1 MQIPI
6 SFSPLYNITLT
17 LNKMEKR
24 TEGAWLIH
32 HTKKL
37 FDVRDTQDF
46 EDIELAGKCGIF
58 LSNLAAD
65 ENTDL
70 NKDKVDA
77 IAKASSIKKTEIET
91 IKNKLVEADFN

>member
-1 MQIPI
+1 MW
-6 SFSPLYNITLT
+6 N
-17 LNKMEKR
+17 
-24 TEGAWLIH
+24 
-32 HTKKL
+32 
-37 FDVRDTQDF
+37 
-46 EDIELAGKCGIF
+46 F

-91 IKNKLVEADFN
+91 IKNKLVEAHLIDVVKMEVFQY